1 MSRPLRGTTYDQDPR
16 YKDKESKLLS
26 STSWPLEY
34 SIPVDIKKVN
44 LDSIK
49 SWITKQTTDFLG
61 VEDEILDSLIISSLE
76 SPDLCPKKLQIL
88 ITGFLEKNTEK
99 FVLKLWRLLISAQN
113 NQLGIPQQIIDERRQ
128 ELLQK
133 KRELERIHETLKM
146 NSNKKHR
153 SRSRSE
159 EYKRRKRH

>member
-88 ITGFLEKNTEK
+88 ITGF
-99 FVLKLWRLLISAQN
+99 
-113 NQLGIPQQIIDERRQ
+113 
-128 ELLQK
+128 
-133 KRELERIHETLKM
+133 
-146 NSNKKHR
+146 
-153 SRSRSE
+153 
-159 EYKRRKRH
+159 